1 MDLQSGCRQTGSG
14 EGRCPPI
21 ARVQS
26 LPLGGAEPTSVMQK
40 AGLLLRGYT
49 QAWKSVTTASSGM
62 ARREPLANKVA
73 LVTASTE
80 GIGFAIARRLAQDG
94 AHVVVSSRKQQ
105 NVDQAVA
112 TLQGEG
118 LSVMGTVCHVGK
130 AEDRERLVATALNLY
145 GGIDI
150 LISNAAVSPFFGNL
164 LDATEDVWDK
174 ILGINVKAA
183 ALMTKAVVPEME
195 KRGGFPFSVVVDGQ
209 GKRGEHQR
217 NHADKKNGQARRVC
231 RHRVFP
237 VLRRRQLHHWRDSGS
252 RGRDPIPPLRTWREP
267 TRAEIGLQLNQFCPV
282 KRSSL
287 LCNQGVVP

>member
-195 KRGGFPFSVVVDGQ
+195 KRGGGSVVIVASIAAYNAFPGLGPYNVSKTALLGLTKNLALELAQKNIRVNCLAPGLIKTNFSRLRFPFLCSCGWTRQ
-209 GKRGEHQR
+209 KRR
-217 NHADKKNGQARRVC
+217 ASKKPC
-231 RHRVFP
+231 R
-237 VLRRRQLHHWRDSGS
+237 
-252 RGRDPIPPLRTWREP
+252 
-267 TRAEIGLQLNQFCPV
+267 
-282 KRSSL
+282 
-287 LCNQGVVP
+287 

>member
-1 MDLQSGCRQTGSG
+1 MFQGPCGKYQSELEASPATRKAAAPRWFPLSG
-14 EGRCPPI
+14 FQIYTSELLKGPMLLADSVR
-21 ARVQS
+21 
-26 LPLGGAEPTSVMQK
+26 PLLT
-40 AGLLLRGYT
+40 R
-49 QAWKSVTTASSGM
+49 
-62 ARREPLANKVA
+62 
-73 LVTASTE
+73 
-80 GIGFAIARRLAQDG
+80 
-94 AHVVVSSRKQQ
+94 AHVFTSY
-105 NVDQAVA
+105 
-112 TLQGEG
+112 LQLIKE
-118 LSVMGTVCHVGK
+118 
-130 AEDRERLVATALNLY
+130 ALNLY

-267 TRAEIGLQLNQFCPV
+267 TRAEIGLQLVGPVLAFTELYFPPSVYHTAHLHPTPQNQFCPV